1 LATVMDEIVAAI
13 RTRYGVR
20 VEEAVPVR
28 RGYLNEKWIVR
39 TNQGAW
45 FAKCYSLQRYQHQ
58 MDTIWQEIETA
69 LRLQMTYFDVGGAC
83 PRVYEN
89 EHGGL
94 LHETADG
101 RKFVLMTCCAGG
113 NMPAGQV
120 SERQMYTLGVAAA
133 GMHRVWN
140 GGDGLAAVAAAP
152 GASPLW
158 SADVNDIREQWQK
171 RWDECKTTSADIRE
185 ALLLQK
191 DVFDRFAPAGM
202 ATMAA
207 CPPGWTHLD
216 LWTENLLFE
225 PGRLSA
231 IVDFDR
237 VRWSYPRLD
246 LGRAVLSC
254 TLRDGEFR
262 RETIAAFAEGY
273 RTVQP
278 LPANALLHAVQ
289 HSWLI
294 ESCWWIRPAAASW
307 STAPR
312 RFRDEMLWT
321 AAMWDRLETLLG
333 GI

>member
-1 LATVMDEIVAAI
+1 MGAVLEEIIAAI
-13 RTRYGVR
+13 RARYGAR

-39 TNQGAW
+39 TNRGTW
-45 FAKCYSLQRYQHQ
+45 FAKSYSMQRYQHQ
-58 MDTIWQEIETA
+58 LDTVWQEIETA
-69 LRLQMTYFDVGGAC
+69 LGLQMKYFDSGGVC
-83 PRVYEN
+83 PRVYGN
-89 EHGGL
+89 EDGGW
-94 LHETADG
+94 LHEAADG
-101 RKFVLMTCCAGG
+101 RKFVLMACCAGD
-113 NMPAGQV
+113 NVTAGQV
-120 SERQMYTLGVAAA
+120 SERQMHALGAAAA

-140 GGDGLAAVAAAP
+140 GGDGPAAVATAP
-152 GASPLW
+152 DAVPLW
-158 SADVNDIREQWQK
+158 HADADDVREQWRQ
-171 RWDECKTTSADIRE
+171 RWDDCKDDAIRE
-185 ALLLQK
+185 SLLLQK
-191 DVFDRFAPAGM
+191 DVLDRFDPA
-202 ATMAA
+202 AMAA

-216 LWTENLLFE
+216 LWTENLLFV
-225 PGRLSA
+225 PGSLTA

-254 TLRDGEFR
+254 TLWDGEFR
-262 RETIAAFAEGY
+262 TDAAAAFAEGY

-278 LPANALLHAVQ
+278 LPKGALLQAVQ

-312 RFRDEMLWT
+312 RFRQEMLWT
-321 AAMWDRLETLLG
+321 AATWDRLEAQLG